1 MTMIQNALFPGQ
13 TRFAITAVQQLCT
26 KIALFKQVP
35 LPFFFS
41 FFFFC
46 FLFSMFGF
54 CKKQTRVMRFVW
66 DSKFTRMHEWSAR
79 GAQFV
84 QFEMMH
90 EIGVM
95 IFKKHF
101 LLNFENKL
109 LEILNACSVVAT
121 RSWICVL
128 KAQIKNGIVCTWL
141 KMSAFVKDLLLFAS
155 L

>member
-1 MTMIQNALFPGQ
+1 
-13 TRFAITAVQQLCT
+13 
-26 KIALFKQVP
+26 
-35 LPFFFS
+35 
-41 FFFFC
+41 
-46 FLFSMFGF
+46 MFGF
-54 CKKQTRVMRFVW
+54 CKKQTQVLRFVW

-90 EIGVM
+90 EIRVM